1 MVDVATL
8 ECAPGGRLS
17 SREEEGGP
25 TDRSFVRLNSTKIEG
40 V

>member
-1 MVDVATL
+1 MVDVATP
-8 ECAPGGRLS
+8 ECAPGGKHS

-25 TDRSFVRLNSTKIEG
+25 TDRSFVHMNATNIEG